1 MTVSMDAPRD
11 IGTTPA
17 AERIRV
23 LLADD
28 DPLVRRILR
37 DTLQDAGFA
46 IVAEAG
52 TGREAVELALHYEP
66 DLMVVDLGMPE
77 GDGIEVV
84 RRVMAGLAPDV
95 QVQAVVLT
103 SRDDDETALE
113 ALQAGAV
120 GYLLKETALEGLPA
134 ALRAAARGEA
144 AISRRLSRHLIDH
157 LRRLPQGQIGLRPV
171 RSALTPREWE
181 VLDKLCE
188 GRSTEEIADE
198 MVLATETVRSH
209 IKNVLR
215 KLGVGS
221 RAEAIALAPRLRTQA
236 G

>member
-1 MTVSMDAPRD
+1 MA
-11 IGTTPA
+11 TTDSSV
-17 AERIRV
+17 ERIRV

-66 DLMVVDLGMPE
+66 ELMVVDLGMPD

-84 RRVMAGLAPDV
+84 RRVMAGTQAV
-95 QVQAVVLT
+95 IQAVVLT

-157 LRRLPQGQIGLRPV
+157 LRRMPQGSIGLRPV
-171 RSALTPREWE
+171 RSPLTPREWE
-181 VLDKLCE
+181 VLDQLCA
-188 GRSTEEIADE
+188 GRSTEQIAEE

-215 KLGVGS
+215 KLNVGS
-221 RAEAIALAPRLRTQA
+221 RAEAVALAPRLRTQA
-236 G
+236 S